1 MDEEREILEMLRE
14 IRESVDALERKVEAL
29 RSQIQNCCFHR
40 PQQPF
45 NWEGFSRG

>member
-1 MDEEREILEMLRE
+1 MEPEREILEMLRE

-45 NWEGFSRG
+45 DWGGLSEI